1 MKSYAAQTPDPAKE
15 EIEYTKQNNCH
26 ICGEKHDIDNNTIF
40 KKQTVEESSRTLA
53 NKKLCYECYMSI
65 TPDHNARTY
74 SNKRV

>member
-40 KKQTVEESSRTLA
+40 KK
-53 NKKLCYECYMSI
+53 
-65 TPDHNARTY
+65 
-74 SNKRV
+74 